1 MEVGMKR
8 SGLKTIIAVST
19 MCIALASAGAIRA
32 EGMHDGP
39 ERGKGEHECRL
50 KSSWKET
57 LTDSQKTQLEKLHL
71 AMKKDT
77 SVLRAELGVKK
88 AELKA
93 LALKDNPD
101 TQAISRKTDEIM
113 GIKKELM
120 QKRIGHLIEVRKVLT
135 PEQRVSFDS
144 AVMSGREGHGHRH
157 GDWHKG

>member
-1 MEVGMKR
+1 MKR
-8 SGLKTIIAVST
+8 PRLKTIIAVST
-19 MCIALASAGAIRA
+19 MFMALASAGAVRA
-32 EGMHDGP
+32 EGGMQGGP
-39 ERGKGEHECRL
+39 DREEHECRL
-50 KSSWKET
+50 KHSWKET
-57 LTDSQKTQLEKLHL
+57 LTDSQKTQLERLHL
-71 AMKKDT
+71 AMEKDV
-77 SVLRAELGVKK
+77 SVLKAELGVKK

-101 TQAISRKTDEIM
+101 TQAISRKTDEII

-157 GDWHKG
+157 GDWHRG